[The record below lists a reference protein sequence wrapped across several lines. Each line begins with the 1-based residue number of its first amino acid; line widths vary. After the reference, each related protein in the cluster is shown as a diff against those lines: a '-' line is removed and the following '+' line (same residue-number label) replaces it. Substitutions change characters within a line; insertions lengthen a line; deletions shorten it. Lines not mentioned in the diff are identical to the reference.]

1 MLKDIVNGN
10 NLDKAVANALVLVM
24 TDMNIKVPVKA
35 TTQEIQQYSDIYFDT
50 SDTAANINSQPIY
63 T

>member
-35 TTQEIQQYSDIYFDT
+35 TTQEI
-50 SDTAANINSQPIY
+50 
-63 T
+63 